1 MIALSTFDQDRK
13 TCIVTF
19 IHPAFTYCSTFNI
32 NPKSNHFPPS
42 PPLPACSKTLLLLLH
57 FCYCLLVVL
66 ALCTFLAHPPANSL
80 ELAFYTVRS
89 WVSMVCNALHNLIF
103 SATFLHP
110 VYSSPAILSSCPF
123 FVENAQ
129 NGLISGPLH
138 LPFLCP

>member
-1 MIALSTFDQDRK
+1 MYCNIYSSSIHLLFYFQHKSQIQSLPTISTTTSLFQDIIALA
-13 TCIVTF
+13 
-19 IHPAFTYCSTFNI
+19 AF
-32 NPKSNHFPPS
+32 
-42 PPLPACSKTLLLLLH
+42 LLLP
-57 FCYCLLVVL
+57 FSGSR
-66 ALCTFLAHPPANSL
+66 SL
-80 ELAFYTVRS
+80 YLPCSSTSQQSELAFYTVRS